1 MRRARIVEQERG
13 LSAAAI
19 RGMTARMTFENILYD
34 IDGAVLTIT
43 FNRPAV
49 LNAMSPQTHAE
60 LEEAFNAFAADP
72 ALQVA
77 IVTGAGRAFCAGSHL
92 KSFTL
97 DSAPPYPAH
106 GYAGLIERH
115 DLFKPVIAAVNGL
128 ALGGGFEFS
137 LACDIILA
145 AESASF
151 GLVEPK
157 VGLIAIAGGITRLM
171 RAVGPKRAM
180 IPLLTSRAIPA
191 QEGFDLGFVSEV
203 VADADL
209 MARARALAAEIIAC
223 APLAVRAT
231 KEIAYKSMD
240 EPSVAAAIAAQAA
253 YPGFMAWR
261 ASEDAREGIG
271 AFIEKR
277 LPVWRGK

>member
-1 MRRARIVEQERG
+1 MIQP
-13 LSAAAI
+13 
-19 RGMTARMTFENILYD
+19 MTFENILYEP
-34 IDGAVLTIT
+34 DGAVLTIT
-43 FNRPAV
+43 FNRPEV
-49 LNAMSPQTHAE
+49 LNAMSPQTHSE
-60 LEEAFNAFAADP
+60 LEEAFNAFAADD

-77 IVTGAGRAFCAGSHL
+77 IVTGTGRAFCAGSHL
-92 KSFTL
+92 KSFKL
-97 DSAPPYPAH
+97 ESAPPYPAH

-128 ALGGGFEFS
+128 AFGGGFEFS

-180 IPLLTSRAIPA
+180 IPLLTARAIPA

-209 MARARALAAEIIAC
+209 MTRARALADEIIAC

-240 EPSVAAAIAAQAA
+240 EPTVAAAIQAQAGYA
-253 YPGFMAWR
+253 GFKTWR
-261 ASEDAREGIG
+261 ESADAKEGIQ

-277 LPVWRGK
+277 VPVWREE

>member
-1 MRRARIVEQERG
+1 
-13 LSAAAI
+13 
-19 RGMTARMTFENILYD
+19 MTAQMTFENIRYET
-34 IDGAVLTIT
+34 DGAVLTIT
-43 FNRPAV
+43 FNRPEV
-49 LNAMSPQTHAE
+49 LNAMSPLMHTE
-60 LEEAFNAFAADP
+60 MEEAFNAFATDD
-72 ALQVA
+72 ALQVV
-77 IVTGAGRAFCAGSHL
+77 IVTGYGSAFCAGSDL
-92 KSFTL
+92 KSFKL
-97 DSAPPYPAH
+97 ESAPPYPAH

-115 DLFKPVIAAVNGL
+115 DLTKPVIAAVNGL
-128 ALGGGFEFS
+128 AFGGGFEFA

-145 AESASF
+145 TTNASF

-157 VGLIAIAGGITRLM
+157 VGLIAVAGGITRLM

-191 QEGFDLGFVSEV
+191 QEGFDLGFVSEI

-209 MARARALAAEIIAC
+209 MLRARALAAEIIAC

-240 EPSVAAAIAAQAA
+240 EPSVAAAIEAQAD
-253 YPGFMAWR
+253 YPGFKTWR
-261 ASEDAREGIG
+261 ESADAKEGMQ

-277 LPVWRGK
+277 APVWRGE